1 LLREIRKKGITEKMQ
16 LTDTD
21 LQYIIDVGSILAR
34 RKSMLKKKLLAG
46 LFCLAVLLVWV
57 GGIQASGLVTF
68 RVEVISGMTIS
79 SPSELVFSSVVP
91 GIPAEKDLEIIVWSN
106 VEWEL
111 KGKAVDDGLGG
122 LEGLIEAQDS
132 HGTWYDLA
140 ADEWILRRAESP
152 TGEDGLTLD
161 IPFRFT
167 ASYSDAPA
175 NYQFEIE
182 LTVVPAI

>member
-46 LFCLAVLLVWV
+46 LFCLAMLLVWV

-91 GIPAEKDLEIIVWSN
+91 GIPAEKDLEITVWSN

-111 KGKAVDDGLGG
+111 KVRCADYEQGG
-122 LEGLIEAQDS
+122 LKGVIEVEDS
-132 HGTWYDLA
+132 DTWYNIFSQARTIRLGQA
-140 ADEWILRRAESP
+140 P
-152 TGEDGLTLD
+152 TGKDGLTLD

>member
-1 LLREIRKKGITEKMQ
+1 
-16 LTDTD
+16 
-21 LQYIIDVGSILAR
+21 
-34 RKSMLKKKLLAG
+34 MLKKKLLAG

-132 HGTWYDLA
+132 HGTWYDLGA
-140 ADEWILRRAESP
+140 NEWLLRRAEPP
-152 TGEDGLTLD
+152 TG
-161 IPFRFT
+161 
-167 ASYSDAPA
+167 
-175 NYQFEIE
+175 
-182 LTVVPAI
+182 